1 VKIASKA
8 NPFLPEYDKY
18 FALRNKSKANL
29 ALVCK
34 QITTFDDK
42 ETNINSRVARRRA
55 SLKSA

>member
-1 VKIASKA
+1 VKISSKA

-18 FALRNKSKANL
+18 FSRRKNCSENL
-29 ALVCK
+29 ARVCK